1 MNQSEII
8 ERIERAHRKAAYELK
23 DYLEEFMTEEPDFS
37 RSKEYYCKCFISELY
52 VNSTGVKDY
61 DRDDL
66 SDLMPCAL
74 NEFRSEKLNEHVN
87 DAILAYRQS
96 RLNRKIILRSALA
109 ILATR
114 FTQEEISRYDIYSYD
129 QTRIIIS
136 FEDDF
141 SIRSKK
147 FTLKTLLAK
156 VERASTIEEIIA

>member
-1 MNQSEII
+1 MDQSEIR

-23 DYLEEFMTEEPDFS
+23 DYLEEFMTEDPDFS

-52 VNSTGVKDY
+52 VNSAGVKDY

-74 NEFRSEKLNEHVN
+74 SEFEKLNEHVN
-87 DAILAYRQS
+87 DVILVYKQS

-114 FTQEEISRYDIYSYD
+114 FTQEDISKYDIYSYD
-129 QTRIIIS
+129 ETRVIIS

-147 FTLKTLLAK
+147 FTLKTLLSK
-156 VERASTIEEIIA
+156 VERVSSIEDIIA

>member
-1 MNQSEII
+1 MDQSEIR

>member
-1 MNQSEII
+1 MDQSEIM

-23 DYLEEFMTEEPDFS
+23 GYLEDFMTEEPDFS

-52 VNSTGVKDY
+52 VNSAGVNDY

-74 NEFRSEKLNEHVN
+74 SEFEKLNEHVN

-147 FTLKTLLAK
+147 FTLKTLLAQ

>member
-1 MNQSEII
+1 MDQSEII

-114 FTQEEISRYDIYSYD
+114 FTQEEISRYD
-129 QTRIIIS
+129 RIIIS

-147 FTLKTLLAK
+147 FTLKTLRAK

>member
-1 MNQSEII
+1 M
-8 ERIERAHRKAAYELK
+8 
-23 DYLEEFMTEEPDFS
+23 
-37 RSKEYYCKCFISELY
+37 ISTLSLTRLY
-52 VNSTGVKDY
+52 VNSAGVKDY

-74 NEFRSEKLNEHVN
+74 SEFEKLNEHVN
-87 DAILAYRQS
+87 DVILAYKQS

-114 FTQEEISRYDIYSYD
+114 FTQEDISKYDIYSYD
-129 QTRIIIS
+129 ETRVIIS

-147 FTLKTLLAK
+147 FTLKTLLSK
-156 VERASTIEEIIA
+156 VERVSSIEDIIA